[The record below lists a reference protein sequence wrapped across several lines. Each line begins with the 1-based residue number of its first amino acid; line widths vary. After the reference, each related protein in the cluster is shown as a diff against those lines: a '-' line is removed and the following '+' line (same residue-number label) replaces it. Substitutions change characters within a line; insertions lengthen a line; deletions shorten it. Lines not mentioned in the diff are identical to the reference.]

1 MWRVSDLET
10 YLTQVWSPDVRPLVG
25 EAWRC
30 YNAGAIRAS
39 VAATWTAVTADIIT
53 KLVRLADEGDDQA
66 VPFRDKIVE
75 ARDLGISREGVKAMQ
90 TIEDSLLA
98 EARTFEL
105 IDSIEERELGR
116 IKQDRHL
123 CVHPSL
129 REQGDAYEPRPEV
142 ARGHLAVALTTLLIH
157 PPTQGRNII
166 TEFGKYISDPS
177 FVSAPAHIQA
187 AFYDRVKTA
196 ARKSIVAVAAK
207 HALLETSVPPDV
219 TVDAEEIADR
229 MAIALAAFADRDR
242 VLVRQTM
249 ANVSTKFH
257 FCGGGTQLRAIT
269 RLGQWDFFWDMVDP
283 ALNARLTELVN
294 DLETYEGQLL
304 PDSLAVL
311 ALVGQTTARQ
321 NLPALETRYRNATM
335 GEQIWIAS
343 QHPDPYFVPV
353 ALRLLEST
361 ASWRRSEMVGQLLVQ
376 HSQYLTLD
384 DLQDALSKWV
394 ANDECRRASGMR
406 QIAVELLHTTAH
418 LGTARVQ
425 LFEDFIAAARAVE
438 EADSVFRY
446 VELST
451 AIASLS

>member
-1 MWRVSDLET
+1 MSDLET

-75 ARDLGISREGVKAMQ
+75 ARDLGISRAGVKAMQ
-90 TIEDSLLA
+90 AIEDSLLA
-98 EARTFEL
+98 EARAFEL
-105 IDSIEERELGR
+105 IDSIEARELGR

-157 PPTQGRNII
+157 PATQGRNII
-166 TEFGKYISDPS
+166 AEFGKYICDPH

-207 HALLETSVPPDV
+207 HALLETPGPPDV
-219 TVDAEEIADR
+219 TVDTDEIADR

-242 VLVRQTM
+242 ELVRQSM
-249 ANVSTKFH
+249 ASVSTRFH
-257 FCGGGTQLRAIT
+257 LCGGETQLRAMV
-269 RLGQWDFFWDMVDP
+269 RLGRSDFFWDMVDP

-294 DLETYEGQLL
+294 DLDTVDGWLL
-304 PDSLAVL
+304 PESAAVL
-311 ALVGQTTARQ
+311 ALVGDTTARQ
-321 NLPALETRYRNATM
+321 NLPVLETRYLKALKGDQM
-335 GEQIWIAS
+335 SIVS
-343 QHPDPYFVPV
+343 QHPDLYFVPAV
-353 ALRLLEST
+353 LGFLET
-361 ASWRRSEMVGQLLVQ
+361 AGSWRTGEMVGRLLVQ
-376 HSQYLTLD
+376 HSRYLTLD
-384 DLQDALSKWV
+384 DLKAALSTWAV
-394 ANDECRRASGMR
+394 NSQCRTASLMP
-406 QIAVELLHTTAH
+406 QIALELLQTTAH
-418 LGTARVQ
+418 LGPARVQ
-425 LFEDFIAAARAVE
+425 LFEDFIAAVRAVE
-438 EADSVFRY
+438 GADSLYRY
-446 VELST
+446 SELDT